1 MNESLIGFLVL
12 FSEIGGVLAVGIII
26 FGICRLRRDRH
37 ERQVAKKFVDSL
49 RKHETGRRE
58 QLMEILQKTNFMDAE
73 QATTSAK
80 AMMDGEKRIY
90 NRFLMMFLGHERDD
104 LARIQKDVE
113 NLAATY
119 RRILENV
126 DATKIVER
134 GENPKLNAQLRH
146 QIKQLENEKAKL
158 EKDLAEAMNS
168 MENMLKE
175 YTQMYS
181 GGGAK
186 KEGVKHIENELT
198 QLKQKI
204 SENLVEEVKLEDLE
218 DIPDLSVG
226 DDFSAEQK

>member
-1 MNESLIGFLVL
+1 MNESLIGVLVL
-12 FSEIGGVLAVGIII
+12 FSEIGGVLAVIIII
-26 FGICRLRRDRH
+26 FSICRVRRDRH
-37 ERQVAKKFVDSL
+37 ERQIARRFVDAL
-49 RKHETGRRE
+49 RKHESERRE
-58 QLMEILQKTNFMDAE
+58 HLVENLQKMNFMDAE
-73 QATTSAK
+73 QANTSAK
-80 AMMDGEKRIY
+80 AMLDSEKRIY
-90 NRFLMMFLGHERDD
+90 NRVLMMFLGHERDD
-104 LARIQKDVE
+104 LARMQKDVE

-119 RRILENV
+119 RRILEGV
-126 DATKIVER
+126 DASKIVER

-204 SENLVEEVKLEDLE
+204 SENLVEEVNLEDVS
-218 DIPDLSVG
+218 DIPDMSINK
-226 DDFSAEQK
+226 DISS